1 MSSLKELRN
10 RLFSVRSTKK
20 ITTAMKL
27 VAASRLRK
35 AQTALEKNKTY
46 QKLVEDA
53 VKRILI
59 SYQKEE
65 IEKKTKHILPK
76 TLVEKQNPK
85 TYLLVVF
92 SSERGLCGSY
102 NQNVAKVAANRFDEL
117 TKQGKNV
124 KLIFYGK
131 KAYNALKK
139 NFGAHIL
146 EHEPSFASG
155 GIFYREAVDMLEK
168 IMRYYQ
174 EQNFDVCEIVH
185 SRFQSALSRQIVSQR
200 LYPIDV
206 ALNEHSDDMLD
217 HVGDAYFDYKP
228 SREELLEKAA
238 SKLLLGRVFE
248 AMLNAEASEQGARMT
263 AMDNATQNAQDMI
276 SDLTLKYNTLRQSA
290 ITTEL
295 SEIISGAEAL

>member
-10 RLFSVRSTKK
+10 RLSSVRSTKK

-35 AQTALEKNKTY
+35 AQTALEKNKNY

-53 VKRILI
+53 VKRVLI
-59 SYQKEE
+59 SYKKEE
-65 IEKKTKHILPK
+65 IEKKIKHILPK

-102 NQNVAKVAANRFDEL
+102 NQNVAKVAANRFNEL

-124 KLIFYGK
+124 KLICYGK
-131 KAYNALKK
+131 KAYNALRK

-155 GIFYREAVDMLEK
+155 GIFYQEAVDMLEK
-168 IMRYYQ
+168 MMRYYQ
-174 EQNFDVCEIVH
+174 GQNFDVCEIVH
-185 SRFQSALSRQIVSQR
+185 SRFKSALSRQIVSKQ

-206 ALNEHSDDMLD
+206 ANENLDDMLD

-238 SKLLLGRVFE
+238 SKLLIGRVFE

-276 SDLTLKYNTLRQSA
+276 LDLTLKYNTLRQSA